1 MDYVIIQKFKNV
13 IEIIV
18 LSHAVKLI
26 TGTMMLMMTFRHVEE
41 IVTLITTKIGCIVV
55 GLLVAMTII
64 FVNVLM
70 IGSIILV
77 VNTTQKE

>member
-26 TGTMMLMMTFRHVEE
+26 TGIMMLMMTFRHVEE
-41 IVTLITTKIGCIVV
+41 IVTLVTTKIGLLA
-55 GLLVAMTII
+55 GLVSLTTM
-64 FVNVLM
+64 FVIVLM
-70 IGSIILV
+70 IGSITLV